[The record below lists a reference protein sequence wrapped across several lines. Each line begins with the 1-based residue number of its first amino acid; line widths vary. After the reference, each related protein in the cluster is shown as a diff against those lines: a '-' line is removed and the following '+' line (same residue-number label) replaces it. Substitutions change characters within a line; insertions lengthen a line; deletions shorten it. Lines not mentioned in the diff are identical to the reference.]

1 MSTKSPSQIEPDPQL
16 RALFQYQ
23 YHLASTDQ
31 TLFLLH
37 GTGGSESDLLSL
49 VTPFRATHNIVG
61 LLGNV
66 REQGMARFFARYA
79 DGTFDRHSIDS
90 EVKKLHQFVM
100 RWLEIHRETCEQHSI
115 HFVGYSN
122 GANMILAYLFLYPQM
137 VKTAALL
144 HPMLPFKPDEH
155 LQLSQKKLFVSW
167 GSADPMVPTNMSQNL
182 LQVLKKHGA
191 QLTIHQS
198 VNHSIDTLE
207 IRALERFL
215 QSTGE

>member
-100 RWLEIHRETCEQHSI
+100 RW
-115 HFVGYSN
+115 FVGYSN